1 MNENQVNE
9 QKYRQRVYEI
19 VNQIPVGRVMT
30 YGQIAEMLGTGYTP
44 RTVGFVMH
52 AADTENVPWQR
63 VINSQGSCS
72 TGKMTMPVNLQQKML
87 EDEGIVFN
95 EKGRCDLSIYR
106 WFPEGFEQNDDDEQ
120 PSLFG

>member
-1 MNENQVNE
+1 MNENQVND
-9 QKYRQRVYEI
+9 QTYRQRVYEI

-30 YGQIAEMLGTGYTP
+30 YGQIAEILGTGYTP

-72 TGKMTMPVNLQQKML
+72 TGKMTMPINLQQKML

-95 EKGRCDLSIYR
+95 EKGRCDLNIYR
-106 WFPEGFEQNDDDEQ
+106 WFPEGYEREDEQ
-120 PSLFG
+120 PTLFKQ